1 MEVSQGLDG
10 FQSGQN
16 DLRMVKRRL
25 SESGGKS
32 WPKQISI
39 AARQNRGDLP
49 NKNAASPRGSGVF
62 SIMTGKEENS
72 LSLAGLAATYSPRA

>member
-32 WPKQISI
+32 WPKQIII
-39 AARQNRGDLP
+39 AARQNRGDLQTKTP
-49 NKNAASPRGSGVF
+49 PPRG
-62 SIMTGKEENS
+62 E
-72 LSLAGLAATYSPRA
+72 AAFFDHDR

>member
-16 DLRMVKRRL
+16 ELRMVKRRL

-39 AARQNRGDLP
+39 ATRQETEETSKQKRRLP
-49 NKNAASPRGSGVF
+49 E
-62 SIMTGKEENS
+62 GK
-72 LSLAGLAATYSPRA
+72 RRFFDHDR